1 MISRLFTKWKL
12 LAYSNK
18 GQHSFTIIQILRH
31 STSPSEHSLK
41 RWGDGS
47 PCSLPQSIHLI
58 LKLYS
63 GKKKLLSRRTGL
75 CEKPWLPFSLI
86 SQINWRMLQKLR
98 EQLFPSKNM
107 EKTCY
112 VSTAICSFPGE
123 VQPWGASY
131 HQGNYRYLCL
141 ISLYIFKINT
151 VMVRRLPN
159 DRLIRM
165 K

>member
-1 MISRLFTKWKL
+1 MKIAGIFQQRTAFFYNNPDLDAFHFSKWAQVKVMRGWL
-12 LAYSNK
+12 PLQPSSINSSYTE
-18 GQHSFTIIQILRH
+18 TIF
-31 STSPSEHSLK
+31 
-41 RWGDGS
+41 W
-47 PCSLPQSIHLI
+47 
-58 LKLYS
+58 
-63 GKKKLLSRRTGL
+63 KKKLLSRRTGL

>member
-1 MISRLFTKWKL
+1 MKIAGIFQQRTAFFYNNPDLEAFHFSKWAQLKAMRGWL
-12 LAYSNK
+12 PLQPSSINSSYTE
-18 GQHSFTIIQILRH
+18 TIF
-31 STSPSEHSLK
+31 
-41 RWGDGS
+41 W
-47 PCSLPQSIHLI
+47 
-58 LKLYS
+58 
-63 GKKKLLSRRTGL
+63 KKKLLSRRTGL

>member
-1 MISRLFTKWKL
+1 MKIAGIFQQRTAFFYNNPDLEAFHFSKWAQLKVMRGWL
-12 LAYSNK
+12 PLQPSSINSSYTE
-18 GQHSFTIIQILRH
+18 TIF
-31 STSPSEHSLK
+31 
-41 RWGDGS
+41 W
-47 PCSLPQSIHLI
+47 
-58 LKLYS
+58 
-63 GKKKLLSRRTGL
+63 KKKLLSRRTGL

>member
-1 MISRLFTKWKL
+1 MKIAGIFQQRTAFFYNNPDLEAFHFSKWAQLKVMRGWL
-12 LAYSNK
+12 PLQPSSINSSYTE
-18 GQHSFTIIQILRH
+18 TIF
-31 STSPSEHSLK
+31 
-41 RWGDGS
+41 W
-47 PCSLPQSIHLI
+47 
-58 LKLYS
+58 
-63 GKKKLLSRRTGL
+63 KKKILSRRTGL

>member
-1 MISRLFTKWKL
+1 MKIAGIFQQRTAFFYNNPDLEAFHFSKWAQLKAMRGWL
-12 LAYSNK
+12 PLQPSSINSSYTE
-18 GQHSFTIIQILRH
+18 TIF
-31 STSPSEHSLK
+31 
-41 RWGDGS
+41 W
-47 PCSLPQSIHLI
+47 
-58 LKLYS
+58 
-63 GKKKLLSRRTGL
+63 KKKLLSRRTAL

>member
-1 MISRLFTKWKL
+1 MKIGGIFQQRTAFFYNNPDLDAFHFSKWAQVKVMRGWL
-12 LAYSNK
+12 PLQPSSINSSYTE
-18 GQHSFTIIQILRH
+18 TIF
-31 STSPSEHSLK
+31 
-41 RWGDGS
+41 W
-47 PCSLPQSIHLI
+47 
-58 LKLYS
+58 
-63 GKKKLLSRRTGL
+63 KKKLLSRRTGL